1 MTPGRYNITVVN
13 GTTFTLAP
21 IWKINNLA
29 VDLTGYSADMQ
40 VRDVSNNL
48 IVELSTSNGKAVIS
62 AGLGQVT
69 FTLSAYDTVAGSL
82 PAGNYTYAINYK
94 DSANNVYQILTGAF
108 IVTAS
113 VVQ

>member
-21 IWKINNLA
+21 IWKISNLA

-48 IVELSTSNGKAVIS
+48 IVELSTANGKAVVS
-62 AGLGQVT
+62 TGLGQVT
-69 FTLSAYDTVAGSL
+69 FTLTAGQTEANEL
-82 PAGNYTYAINYK
+82 PSGNYTYAINYT
-94 DSANNVYQILTGAF
+94 DSAGNVYQILTGAF
-108 IVTAS
+108 TVTAS

>member
-21 IWKINNLA
+21 IWNINNLA
-29 VDLTGYSADMQ
+29 VNLTGYSADMQ

-48 IVELSTSNGKAVIS
+48 ITEMSTANGRATIA

-69 FTLSAYDTVAGSL
+69 FTLTASQTAALT
-82 PAGNYTYAINYK
+82 PGNYNYAINYT
-94 DSANNVYQILTGAF
+94 DSAGNVYQILNGAF
-108 IVTAS
+108 TVAES

>member
-1 MTPGRYNITVVN
+1 MFNPGRYNISVYQ

-21 IWKINNLA
+21 VWKIDNLP

-48 IVELSTSNGKAVIS
+48 ITELSTANGRAVIS
-62 AGLGQVT
+62 TGLGKTT
-69 FTLSAYDTVAGSL
+69 FTLTANETAALAAGT
-82 PAGNYTYAINYK
+82 YTYAFNLTSPSNY
-94 DSANNVYQILTGAF
+94 VYQILNGGFVINT
-108 IVTAS
+108 S

>member
-1 MTPGRYNITVVN
+1 MFNPGRYNIGVYQ

-21 IWKINNLA
+21 VWKVNNLP

-48 IVELSTSNGKAVIS
+48 ITELSTANGHAVIS
-62 AGLGQVT
+62 AALGQT
-69 FTLSAYDTVAGSL
+69 TLTLTASQTSAITAGI
-82 PAGNYTYAINYK
+82 YTYAFNLTSPSNY
-94 DSANNVYQILTGAF
+94 VYQILNGGF
-108 IVTAS
+108 VVNAS